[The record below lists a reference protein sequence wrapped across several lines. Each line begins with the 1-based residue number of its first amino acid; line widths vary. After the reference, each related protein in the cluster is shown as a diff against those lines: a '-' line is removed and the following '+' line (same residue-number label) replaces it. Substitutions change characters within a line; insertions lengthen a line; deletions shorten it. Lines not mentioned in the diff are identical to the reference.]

1 MYKYYLISLKYEGVY
16 RKLFLSLT
24 HIFLLCSQLHVVQLE
39 NVIDHIVYQCVVCF
53 CFVLVNAL
61 LFLSLVFKVPCYV
74 FDSDGKKHDLNP
86 LIKVTDGYL
95 VDDSDD
101 SVDFY
106 INVCRN
112 LGEYVSQPCPGSVL
126 FLKKKLFKDCLSAAV
141 GIGDIRHL
149 YWRQKRIRNETRF
162 F

>member
-1 MYKYYLISLKYEGVY
+1 M
-16 RKLFLSLT
+16 
-24 HIFLLCSQLHVVQLE
+24 
-39 NVIDHIVYQCVVCF
+39 
-53 CFVLVNAL
+53 VNAL

-162 F
+162 FFKFCAKMAEERFHNGVKINKVTGRQSTILTRL